1 MNDQEREQ
9 WVLNDEGLYSMKL
22 SSRQSMRV
30 FIRENRA
37 FIDELINNV
46 TNGKK
51 KAHYLVYE

>member
-51 KAHYLVYE
+51 KAHYLVYK